1 MLHRKFIKYVL
12 GVSNSC
18 PNMAIYG
25 DTGEIP
31 LSLKG
36 IRLMLT
42 YWYRITNLSN
52 NTLVKK
58 ALLENINL
66 RTNWIVTIEKLL
78 NSLNLTDSIENRGK
92 FKRTTEVSIQ
102 SKYTAHWNKKLK
114 DVKASRLKFY
124 DSIKTDYL
132 ILGN

>member
-1 MLHRKFIKYVL
+1 
-12 GVSNSC
+12 
-18 PNMAIYG
+18 MAIYG